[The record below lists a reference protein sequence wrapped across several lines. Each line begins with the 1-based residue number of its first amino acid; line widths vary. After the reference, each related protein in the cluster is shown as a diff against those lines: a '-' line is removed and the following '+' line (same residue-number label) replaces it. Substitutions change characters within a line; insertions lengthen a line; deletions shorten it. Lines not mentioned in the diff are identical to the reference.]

1 MQKPEYEAGL
11 PLETWVLGAI
21 LTFVGLLAKA
31 CSFGKNE
38 LGITF
43 AIGGFASAS
52 FGSLVFVNK
61 FKQWVESLSN
71 GSFDLNANSN
81 FLILF
86 CMQ

>member
-21 LTFVGLLAKA
+21 LALVGLLATA

-38 LGITF
+38 LGIAF

-52 FGSLVFVNK
+52 LGSLVFVAK
-61 FKQWVESLSN
+61 FKQWVESL
-71 GSFDLNANSN
+71 
-81 FLILF
+81 
-86 CMQ
+86 